1 MSSRD
6 AIDTLVREFVAELEK
21 LVVAAAL
28 ESVQSA
34 LRARPANKPAPA
46 KKARAKAAP
55 AGKAAPAAPAAAS
68 AASGGKRKKGEK
80 RSPAELAAVKNRL
93 EAFVSANPGKRIEE
107 IGKALS
113 MPTSDLSRPMKKL
126 IDGGSVRVTGE
137 RRATKYFPA
146 KKK

>member
-1 MSSRD
+1 MSSRE
-6 AIDTLVREFVAELEK
+6 AIAARVREFVADLEK

-28 ESVQSA
+28 ESVQDA
-34 LRARPANKPAPA
+34 LGGRPQASKPAAAAP

-55 AGKAAPAAPAAAS
+55 AAPAATPS
-68 AASGGKRKKGEK
+68 GKRKKGQK
-80 RSPAELAAVKNRL
+80 RTPAELAAVRNRL

-113 MPTSDLSRPMKKL
+113 MPTAELSRPMKKL
-126 IDGGSVRVTGE
+126 IDAGTVRFTGE
-137 RRATKYFPA
+137 RRATRYFPA